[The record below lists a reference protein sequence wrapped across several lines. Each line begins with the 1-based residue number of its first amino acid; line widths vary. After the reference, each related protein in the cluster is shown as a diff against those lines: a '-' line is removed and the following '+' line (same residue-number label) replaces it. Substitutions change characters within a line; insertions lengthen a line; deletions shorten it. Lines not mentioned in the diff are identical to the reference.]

1 MNIGRKA
8 LVVLG
13 AIFLLLF
20 VSFQLLAFSP
30 KDLKPTGWV
39 NDFANVMSP
48 DARQALEQKLSEY
61 EKQTSIEIFVV
72 DRSIS

>member
-39 NDFANVMSP
+39 NDFANAMSP
-48 DARQALEQKLSEY
+48 DARQAL
-61 EKQTSIEIFVV
+61 
-72 DRSIS
+72 